1 MEDHFKK
8 LALELFDMVV
18 EERWL
23 TFAATTYKSDKD
35 RKAYFSQ
42 KEKVDSWLAEHQS
55 EFESIKRELTS
66 DEGAD
71 SEGSK
76 WEPQF

>member
-66 DEGAD
+66 DEDTD
-71 SEGSK
+71 SEV
-76 WEPQF
+76 